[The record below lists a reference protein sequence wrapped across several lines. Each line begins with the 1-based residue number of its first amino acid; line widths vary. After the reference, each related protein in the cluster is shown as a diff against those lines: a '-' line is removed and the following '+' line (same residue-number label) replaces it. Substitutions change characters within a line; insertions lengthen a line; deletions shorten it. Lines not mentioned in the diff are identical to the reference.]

1 MSSQGISKT
10 PLASDPR
17 KMTLNSNLLPQAQ
30 QALKRRKIRPISSMC
45 AKKANLPSCFLEN
58 PRQSQ
63 ASKRVSSA
71 HHLLN
76 QGQKSEFP
84 AVLSTTPPPQGVKV
98 DNFQA
103 PQAQSSLTPEQKE
116 QITIL
121 QKKP

>member
-17 KMTLNSNLLPQAQ
+17 KMTLNSNLLLQAQ

-63 ASKRVSSA
+63 GEKASKRVSSA

-76 QGQKSEFP
+76 QGQNSEFP

-103 PQAQSSLTPEQKE
+103 PPAQSSLTPEQKE

-121 QKKP
+121 